1 MTNESAQFHLALL
14 ALANVHKKYNMQKF
28 NEMNLTT
35 GQPKVLSILLKR
47 EGYLQKDLA
56 RRCHIE
62 PATLTTIL
70 KNMEIK
76 NLIYKIQESVSGGK
90 KAYSIHLT
98 PHGCEIAKRVEE
110 VVKASE
116 DISFQ
121 GFREEEKAQMLQWM
135 EKIQNNITKQLRLE
149 EEEEL

>member
-1 MTNESAQFHLALL
+1 MTNELGLFHLELL

-35 GQPKVLSILLKR
+35 GQPKVLSILLKK

-56 RRCHIE
+56 KRCHIE

-70 KNMEIK
+70 KNMEMK

-98 PHGCEIAKRVEE
+98 PHGREAAERVEE
-110 VVKASE
+110 VVRASE
-116 DISFQ
+116 KISFQ
-121 GFREEEKAQMLQWM
+121 GFSEEEKAQMLQWM
-135 EKIQNNITKQLRLE
+135 EKIQNNLEKQLE
-149 EEEEL
+149 AEEEEL